1 MGRMEDI
8 SVLDSSWEQPQL
20 SRWIIMVTVLEGF
33 PNKYSSPELGP

>member
-20 SRWIIMVTVLEGF
+20 SGWIILVRVYEGF